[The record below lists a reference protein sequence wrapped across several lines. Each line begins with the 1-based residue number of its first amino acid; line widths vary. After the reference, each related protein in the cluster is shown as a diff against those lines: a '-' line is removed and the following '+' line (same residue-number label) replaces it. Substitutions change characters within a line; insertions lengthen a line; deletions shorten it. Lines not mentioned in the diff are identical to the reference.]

1 MFTEKQNLYHTT
13 YYNAETNLFEF
24 IPILRYNTKKYNK
37 LLWYI
42 FYNIPLLSYIA
53 TAV

>member
-24 IPILRYNTKKYNK
+24 IPILRYNNK
-37 LLWYI
+37 NTI
-42 FYNIPLLSYIA
+42 NFYDTFSI
-53 TAV
+53 